1 MSLPKTIRL
10 GAASLARSAQT
21 LRLVPLRA
29 TRTPIQAPRPVVPAQ
44 QTFNN
49 AWLSAQNHLSRAVQE
64 QQNGIGGNGK

>member
-21 LRLVPLRA
+21 FRLVPLHA
-29 TRTPIQAPRPVVPAQ
+29 TRTRIQSPRPVVPAQ

-49 AWLSAQNHLSRAVQE
+49 AWLSAQNHLARAVNE
-64 QQNGIGGNGK
+64 YRNGAGKNGK